1 MTFQLQEDMKSM
13 PRVGTFLKGVLSYH
27 TTHPTEKDVER
38 SKKQAKVRNIQK
50 SPFLYVTVCC
60 HLYFSVRKSKCNI
73 YIIGTNKRSVVK
85 AFIDSR

>member
-1 MTFQLQEDMKSM
+1 M

-50 SPFLYVTVCC
+50 SPFLCVTV
-60 HLYFSVRKSKCNI
+60 
-73 YIIGTNKRSVVK
+73 SVVSYIFQS
-85 AFIDSR
+85 ARVNVTFIS